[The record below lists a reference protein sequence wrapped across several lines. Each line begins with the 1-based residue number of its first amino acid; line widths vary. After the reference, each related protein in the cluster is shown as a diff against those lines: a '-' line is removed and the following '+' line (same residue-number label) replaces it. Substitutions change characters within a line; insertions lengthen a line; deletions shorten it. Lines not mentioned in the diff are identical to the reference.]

1 MHSNAKILLLVFDQ
15 CLRNTRRYAKRPSEW
30 LPPFSYLFDDIFRE
44 IVSVLC
50 LHNPIIVNLHDRGG
64 LSKPRNHITIRL
76 PLESSD
82 FHANSARFAWGT
94 DLRRLSGLKERLG
107 QPGELIE
114 IHGPNHPHLVMMS
127 SGEDSPAERERS
139 SGSLALGERQQ
150 LGEDGT
156 FCHIGS

>member
-1 MHSNAKILLLVFDQ
+1 MIDAAYPSLATILRYGCRSNRATS
-15 CLRNTRRYAKRPSEW
+15 R
-30 LPPFSYLFDDIFRE
+30 
-44 IVSVLC
+44 
-50 LHNPIIVNLHDRGG
+50 
-64 LSKPRNHITIRL
+64 
-76 PLESSD
+76 
-82 FHANSARFAWGT
+82 GT